1 MDQRIDAYIAAAPDF
16 ARPILTHLRRAVHE
30 TVPGLG
36 ETIKWSMPHFTLNGK
51 NLAGMAAF
59 KAHCAFVIHG
69 AGRQGGESDGRRDDG
84 MGAYGKI
91 ASMDDLPDADTFRM
105 RLMEAAQ
112 GLSGAN
118 KAPRAL
124 KAPKAEIPVPD
135 DLAAAL
141 AENAAA
147 GAVFAAFAPSHRRDY
162 LEWIVDAKAP
172 ATRGRRIAQAV
183 EWMAEGKRRNWKYE
197 KC

>member
-30 TVPGLG
+30 AVPGLG

-69 AGRQGGESDGRRDDG
+69 AGRQGAEEGRRDDG
-84 MGAYGKI
+84 LGAYGKI

-105 RLMEAAQ
+105 RLVEAAQ
-112 GLSGAN
+112 GLSGAK
-118 KAPRAL
+118 KAPRAP
-124 KAPKAEIPVPD
+124 KAPKPEIAVPD
-135 DLAAAL
+135 DLTAAL

-162 LEWIVDAKAP
+162 LEWIVEAKAP
-172 ATRGRRIAQAV
+172 ATRARRITQAV

>member
-16 ARPILTHLRRAVHE
+16 ARPILIHLRRAVHE
-30 TVPGLG
+30 AVPGLG

-69 AGRQGGESDGRRDDG
+69 AGRQGGEEGHRDDG
-84 MGAYGKI
+84 LGAYGKI
-91 ASMDDLPDADTFRM
+91 ASMDDLPDPDTFRM

-112 GLSGAN
+112 GLSGTT
-118 KAPRAL
+118 KAARAP
-124 KAPKAEIPVPD
+124 KAPKAEIAVPD
-135 DLAAAL
+135 DLTEAL
-141 AENAAA
+141 AENVAAR
-147 GAVFAAFAPSHRRDY
+147 AVFEGFAPSHRRDY
-162 LEWIVDAKAP
+162 LEWIVEAKAP
-172 ATRGRRIAQAV
+172 ATRARRIAQAV
-183 EWMAEGKRRNWKYE
+183 EWMGEGKRRNWKYE